1 MTAEQEQLQLL
12 REGFDAFYLARS
24 QTRLVSRLQ
33 AQALGDAYPAGLTT
47 HSSCDRALLTT
58 LAKRLDLRRGQLLLD
73 AGCGTG
79 GIGLWLARTLQTRLL
94 GIDISPVAT
103 HLAARRARLLLAPGH
118 AAFYTAPMS
127 RLPFPDQHVH
137 GIVCVDALSFAPDS
151 TAALRELHRVLRPA
165 GRAVITRA
173 VRHDTPPQA
182 IEQPV
187 RDAGFALEHLDE
199 RPGEP
204 AAWGRL
210 YRLWISHETALRRVL
225 GDQQAGRM
233 LAEAHRMLPRLSH
246 RRALVLTLC
255 RRGHGG
261 R

>member
-1 MTAEQEQLQLL
+1 MTAEQQL

-24 QTRLVSRLQ
+24 QTRLVSRLH
-33 AQALGDAYPAGLTT
+33 AQALGEVHPAGLNT
-47 HSSCDRALLTT
+47 HSSCDRTLLTT

-79 GIGLWLARTLQTRLL
+79 GIGLWLAHTLQTRLI

-103 HLAARRARLLLAPGH
+103 HLAARRARFLLDPGS

-127 RLPFPDQHVH
+127 RLPFPDQHIH
-137 GIVCVDALSFAPDS
+137 GIVCVDALSFAPDR
-151 TAALRELHRVLRPA
+151 TEALRELHRVLHPQ

-173 VRHDTPPQA
+173 VRHDTPATA

-187 RDAGFALEHLDE
+187 RDAGFELEHLDE
-199 RPGEP
+199 RPNEP
-204 AAWGRL
+204 AAWDRL
-210 YRLWISHETALRRVL
+210 YRLWISHEAALRRVL

-233 LAEAHRMLPRLSH
+233 LAEAHRMLPRLSD

-255 RRGHGG
+255 RPSHGG